1 MPCTSPSGTI
11 EQLRVT
17 LEPGN
22 TVIGL
27 VCSHTD
33 EEQEDFI
40 SHFMPVV
47 DEASVEWEITEG
59 HLLTMQVNW
68 KRAKRLY

>member
-1 MPCTSPSGTI
+1 MKFGNPVLFLTCSNICFQVMPRASASVTI
-11 EQLRVT
+11 EQFRVT

-33 EEQEDFI
+33 DEQEDFI
-40 SHFMPVV
+40 SHFMSVA
-47 DEASVEWEITEG
+47 DEASV
-59 HLLTMQVNW
+59 Q
-68 KRAKRLY
+68 KR